1 MESYP
6 SNFKHGGICVYYKN
20 PLMQCLQ
27 ECISFEIKIAFF
39 LAFYCLPIQ
48 SQDEFETFAKN
59 LELNLDK
66 VSANNF
72 FLTVV
77 LGYFNAKLNVLYKND
92 KTSNE
97 GFKIE
102 GIASQIGLDQL
113 IDECTRNT
121 YSCIDLTYISQ
132 PSLAIEFGVH
142 FSLRLL
148 SSNNFWK
155 IQS

>member
-1 MESYP
+1 
-6 SNFKHGGICVYYKN
+6 
-20 PLMQCLQ
+20 MQCLQ

-48 SQDEFETFAKN
+48 SQDKFETFAKN

-113 IDECTRNT
+113 IDECTHVTRNT
-121 YSCIDLTYISQ
+121 YSCIDLTFISQ

-142 FSLRLL
+142 FSLRLP